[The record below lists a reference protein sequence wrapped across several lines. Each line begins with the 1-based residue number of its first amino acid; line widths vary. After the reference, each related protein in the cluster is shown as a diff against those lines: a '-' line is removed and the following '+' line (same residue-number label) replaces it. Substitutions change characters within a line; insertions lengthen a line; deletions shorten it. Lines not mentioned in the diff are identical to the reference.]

1 MKKRILSLL
10 LILVMT
16 LSLLP
21 TAVLADEAETDYGIT
36 IVSPDATTQIDV
48 TSKNYKDVMLD
59 GTVSYDPRTDVL
71 TLNDAS
77 LGYIRAYPN
86 RETLKLRLVGNN
98 TITTPQDIFSNALD
112 MNSLSIEGNGRLHV
126 KTQQYAANFYVG
138 ISYQQSGGEVTLEGF
153 GVLNGS
159 SGSVKLTGGKLTLL
173 GGMPQMNRLLD
184 APDGTKLALFDE
196 DGKDLGSWTL
206 PTDSTNWSGL
216 LSTAAKMTLTAPAAL
231 DEASLAELKEKET
244 YYFDLSGSEIRHF
257 TTRNKALPD
266 ETLHYVP
273 FTYTGKLNNVFHWKY
288 RDSYAR
294 TFGSWPLFIA
304 DYNISQVSWNDLNAK
319 DLIYNKPYESN
330 GVAYTLR
337 APSGNYDE
345 NIVKFS
351 IHVCER
357 GIMYD
362 ETRLKVDNSGYFWGQ
377 DYRAVNSRAVIL
389 DSANR
394 GLQATEPIGNST
406 IYYRPVLQ
414 PKDWNEKTLHV
425 VTLKVNGVE
434 YNVVAGDTV
443 SPASIDGL
451 LNDGDELKNGYYW
464 HDAENGKYYRS
475 DEQIPVTDDITL
487 EAVKGR
493 YGIKITDEKGV
504 EHLLR
509 QGTYILNLGD
519 CGDIYYAT
527 GSEFI
532 LTLEDAKLRSI
543 ECDMDL
549 TLRLLGSSSIAAKG
563 DEDAIR
569 AGSLCISTT
578 AAGDGRLSIS
588 AQDGQAYK
596 PLNGNCTYT
605 QKSDHV
611 TMPESALNRFE
622 RFSFSGG
629 TLTLLGADT
638 ETFVNIDRCLKAGK
652 IADGTELRLVNEDGV
667 TGFSKKTPLEDPE
680 DWDFLAMNA
689 VHAKKLHLIA
699 DGEELPP
706 EEDPKD
712 PDDEDPKEPSMEGV
726 VAGAMAL
733 LASGDDNP
741 FRDVRAID
749 WFYDDVMYAY
759 DRGLINGTAYDK
771 FSPKDSFTRGML
783 LTILARHDGVNT
795 RGTPWYQAGC
805 DWAARNG
812 ISDGKNPEEA
822 ISREEFALILHRYA
836 QYRGSSMLSGNDL
849 SSFTDASA
857 VSDAALP
864 AVQWA
869 VSEAI
874 LRGDNFY
881 LHPQSGATRAEAA
894 AMLHRF
900 FAR

>member
-1 MKKRILSLL
+1 MKKRFLCLL

-59 GTVSYDPRTDVL
+59 GTVSYDPETKVL
-71 TLNDAS
+71 TLNDAN
-77 LGYIRAYPN
+77 LGCIRASQIQKPL
-86 RETLKLRLVGNN
+86 TLRLVGDN
-98 TITTPQDIFSNALD
+98 TITTPQGIYSNALTMD
-112 MNSLSIEGNGRLHV
+112 SLSIEGNGRLHV
-126 KTQQYAANFYVG
+126 KAQLYAANFSVG
-138 ISYQQSGGEVTLEGF
+138 IFYQQSGGEVTLEGF

-184 APDGTKLALFDE
+184 ALDGTKLALFDE

-257 TTRNKALPD
+257 TTRNEALPD
-266 ETLHYVP
+266 ASLHYVP

-294 TFGSWPLFIA
+294 TFGSWPLFVA
-304 DYNISQVSWNDLNAK
+304 DYNISQVSWNDLHAEG
-319 DLIYNKPYESN
+319 LIYGKSYQSG
-330 GVAYTLR
+330 GVTYTMR
-337 APSGNYDE
+337 APSSHDPDYQYTTEWSCIKDYTKN
-345 NIVKFS
+345 
-351 IHVCER
+351 
-357 GIMYD
+357 
-362 ETRLKVDNSGYFWGQ
+362 LNSGYSWAQEFFGTGETAGWAALLS
-377 DYRAVNSRAVIL
+377 DPIR
-389 DSANR
+389 
-394 GLQATEPIGNST
+394 TELTDKSY

-414 PKDWNEKTLHV
+414 PTNLNGQTLHV
-425 VTLKVNGVE
+425 VTLVVGENR

-464 HDAENGKYYRS
+464 LNEADSKYYGSGSR
-475 DEQIPVTDDITL
+475 IPVTGSMTL
-487 EAVKGR
+487 TAVPRGYEIIVTDKG
-493 YGIKITDEKGV
+493 GK
-504 EHLLR
+504 EHLV
-509 QGTYILNLGD
+509 TKDNYTDVLGD
-519 CGDIYYAT
+519 GTVSYEAGLIGYDPV
-527 GSEFI
+527 
-532 LTLEDAKLRSI
+532 LKLNNAKLRSI
-543 ECDMDL
+543 EYDGNL
-549 TLRLLGSSSIAAKG
+549 TLQLEGRSSIAARDK
-563 DEDAIR
+563 ENAIYT
-569 AGSLCISTT
+569 GNLTIQ
-578 AAGDGRLSIS
+578 GNGILSIS
-588 AQDGQAYK
+588 AENGQAYK
-596 PLNGNCTYT
+596 PLNGFCTYT
-605 QKSDHV
+605 QNSGHV

-667 TGFSKKTPLEDPE
+667 RVFSKKTPLEDPE
-680 DWDFLAMNA
+680 DWDFLAINA

-706 EEDPKD
+706 EKEDS
-712 PDDEDPKEPSMEGV
+712 DDKDPKEPSMEGMIA
-726 VAGAMAL
+726 AGMAL

-759 DRGLINGTAYDK
+759 DRGLIRGTAYNK
-771 FSPKDSFTRGML
+771 FSPKDTFTRGML
-783 LTILARHDGVNT
+783 LTILARHDGVRT
-795 RGTPWYQAGC
+795 KGATWYASGC

-822 ISREEFALILHRYA
+822 VSREEFALTLYRYA

-849 SSFTDASA
+849 SSFTDANA
-857 VSDAALP
+857 VTDEALP

>member
-231 DEASLAELKEKET
+231 DEASLAKLKEKET

-294 TFGSWPLFIA
+294 TFGSWPLFVA
-304 DYNISQVSWNDLNAK
+304 DYNISQVLWNDLHAEG
-319 DLIYNKPYESN
+319 LIYGKSYQSG
-330 GVAYTLR
+330 GVTYTMR
-337 APSGNYDE
+337 APSSHDPDYQYTTEWSCIKDYTKN
-345 NIVKFS
+345 
-351 IHVCER
+351 
-357 GIMYD
+357 
-362 ETRLKVDNSGYFWGQ
+362 LNSGYSWAQEFFGTGET
-377 DYRAVNSRAVIL
+377 A
-389 DSANR
+389 
-394 GLQATEPIGNST
+394 GLAALLSDPIRTEFTDKSY

-414 PKDWNEKTLHV
+414 PTNLYGKALRV
-425 VTLKVNGVE
+425 VTLVVNGTS
-434 YNVVAGDTV
+434 YNVITAEDTIT
-443 SPASIDGL
+443 PPSIDGL

-464 HDAENGKYYRS
+464 LNEADSKYYGSGSR
-475 DEQIPVTDDITL
+475 IPVTGSMTL
-487 EAVKGR
+487 TAVPRG
-493 YGIKITDEKGV
+493 YEIIITDKGGK
-504 EHLLR
+504 EHLV
-509 QGTYILNLGD
+509 TKDNYTDVLGD
-519 CGDIYYAT
+519 GTVSYEAGLIGYDPV
-527 GSEFI
+527 
-532 LTLEDAKLRSI
+532 LKLNNAKLRSI
-543 ECDMDL
+543 EYDGNL
-549 TLRLLGSSSIAAKG
+549 TLQLEGRSSIAARDK
-563 DEDAIR
+563 ENAIY
-569 AGSLCISTT
+569 
-578 AAGDGRLSIS
+578 AGDLTIQGDGILSIS
-588 AQDGQAYK
+588 AENGQAYK
-596 PLNGNCTYT
+596 PLNGSCTYT
-605 QKSDHV
+605 QNSGHV

-667 TGFSKKTPLEDPE
+667 RVFSKKTPLEDPE
-680 DWDFLAMNA
+680 DWNFLAINA

-706 EEDPKD
+706 EKEDS
-712 PDDEDPKEPSMEGV
+712 DDKDPKEPSMEGV

-795 RGTPWYQAGC
+795 RGTPWYASGC

-822 ISREEFALILHRYA
+822 VSREEFALILYRYA
-836 QYRGSSMLSGNDL
+836 QYRGSNLLSGNSL

>member
-1 MKKRILSLL
+1 M
-10 LILVMT
+10 
-16 LSLLP
+16 
-21 TAVLADEAETDYGIT
+21 
-36 IVSPDATTQIDV
+36 
-48 TSKNYKDVMLD
+48 
-59 GTVSYDPRTDVL
+59 
-71 TLNDAS
+71 
-77 LGYIRAYPN
+77 
-86 RETLKLRLVGNN
+86 
-98 TITTPQDIFSNALD
+98 
-112 MNSLSIEGNGRLHV
+112 
-126 KTQQYAANFYVG
+126 
-138 ISYQQSGGEVTLEGF
+138 
-153 GVLNGS
+153 
-159 SGSVKLTGGKLTLL
+159 
-173 GGMPQMNRLLD
+173 
-184 APDGTKLALFDE
+184 
-196 DGKDLGSWTL
+196 
-206 PTDSTNWSGL
+206 
-216 LSTAAKMTLTAPAAL
+216 
-231 DEASLAELKEKET
+231 
-244 YYFDLSGSEIRHF
+244 
-257 TTRNKALPD
+257 
-266 ETLHYVP
+266 
-273 FTYTGKLNNVFHWKY
+273 
-288 RDSYAR
+288 
-294 TFGSWPLFIA
+294 
-304 DYNISQVSWNDLNAK
+304 
-319 DLIYNKPYESN
+319 
-330 GVAYTLR
+330 
-337 APSGNYDE
+337 
-345 NIVKFS
+345 
-351 IHVCER
+351 
-357 GIMYD
+357 
-362 ETRLKVDNSGYFWGQ
+362 
-377 DYRAVNSRAVIL
+377 
-389 DSANR
+389 
-394 GLQATEPIGNST
+394 
-406 IYYRPVLQ
+406 
-414 PKDWNEKTLHV
+414 

>member
-1 MKKRILSLL
+1 MKKRFLCLL

-59 GTVSYDPRTDVL
+59 GTVSYDPETKVL
-71 TLNDAS
+71 TLNDAN
-77 LGYIRAYPN
+77 LGCIRASQIQKPL
-86 RETLKLRLVGNN
+86 TLRLVGDN
-98 TITTPQDIFSNALD
+98 TITTPQGIYSNALTMD
-112 MNSLSIEGNGRLHV
+112 SLSIEGNGRLHV
-126 KTQQYAANFYVG
+126 KAQLYAANFSVG
-138 ISYQQSGGEVTLEGF
+138 IFYQQSGGEVTLEGF

-159 SGSVKLTGGKLTLL
+159 SGSVKLTGGKLTLI
-173 GGMPQMNRLLD
+173 GGMPQMDKLLD
-184 APDGTKLALFDE
+184 APDGTKLTLFYE
-196 DGKDLGSWTL
+196 DGRDAGSWTL

-244 YYFDLSGSEIRHF
+244 YYFDLSGSEIRNF
-257 TTRNKALPD
+257 TTRNEALPD
-266 ETLHYVP
+266 ASLHYVP
-273 FTYTGKLNNVFHWKY
+273 FTYAGTLNNVFHWKY

-294 TFGSWPLFIA
+294 AFGSWPLFVA
-304 DYNISQVSWNDLNAK
+304 DYNISQVSWNDLHAEG
-319 DLIYNKPYESN
+319 LIYGKSYQSG
-330 GVAYTLR
+330 GVTYTMR
-337 APSGNYDE
+337 APSSHDPDYQYTTEWSCIKDYTKN
-345 NIVKFS
+345 
-351 IHVCER
+351 
-357 GIMYD
+357 
-362 ETRLKVDNSGYFWGQ
+362 LNSGYSWAQEFFGTGETAGWAALLS
-377 DYRAVNSRAVIL
+377 DPIR
-389 DSANR
+389 
-394 GLQATEPIGNST
+394 TELTDKSY

-414 PKDWNEKTLHV
+414 PTNLNGQTLHV
-425 VTLKVNGVE
+425 VTLVVGENR

-464 HDAENGKYYRS
+464 LNEADSKYYGSGSR
-475 DEQIPVTDDITL
+475 IPVTGSMTL
-487 EAVKGR
+487 TAVPRG
-493 YGIKITDEKGV
+493 YEIIITDKGGK
-504 EHLLR
+504 EHLV
-509 QGTYILNLGD
+509 TKDNYTDVLGD
-519 CGDIYYAT
+519 GTVSYEAGLIGYDPV
-527 GSEFI
+527 
-532 LTLEDAKLRSI
+532 LKLNNAKLRSI
-543 ECDMDL
+543 EYDGNL
-549 TLRLLGSSSIAAKG
+549 TLQLEGRSSIAARDK
-563 DEDAIR
+563 ENAIYT
-569 AGSLCISTT
+569 GNLTIQ
-578 AAGDGRLSIS
+578 GNGILSIS
-588 AQDGQAYK
+588 AENGQAYK
-596 PLNGNCTYT
+596 PLNGICTYT
-605 QKSDHV
+605 QNSGHV

-667 TGFSKKTPLEDPE
+667 RVFSKKTPLEDPE
-680 DWDFLAMNA
+680 DWDFLAINA

-706 EEDPKD
+706 EKEDS
-712 PDDEDPKEPSMEGV
+712 DDKDPKEPSMEGMIA
-726 VAGAMAL
+726 AGMAL

-749 WFYDDVMYAY
+749 WYYDDVMYAY
-759 DRGLINGTAYDK
+759 DRGLIRGTAYNK
-771 FSPKDSFTRGML
+771 FSPKEAFTRGML
-783 LTILARHDGVNT
+783 LTILARHDGVRT
-795 RGTPWYQAGC
+795 KDSTPWYASGC

-822 ISREEFALILHRYA
+822 VSREEFALTLYRYA
-836 QYRGSSMLSGNDL
+836 QYRGSNLLSGNSL
-849 SSFTDASA
+849 SSFTDANA
-857 VSDAALP
+857 VTDEALP

-881 LHPQSGATRAEAA
+881 LHPQSGTTRAEAA

>member
-1 MKKRILSLL
+1 MKLKLKDPWSAITHGVAGLLAIAGAAPLL
-10 LILVMT
+10 LKAASGEEAKADGDKGETESSGEPVTIRLVHYMGEQAKRDA
-16 LSLLP
+16 LD
-21 TAVLADEAETDYGIT
+21 AMLAAFNEAHPEIHVDVEVVASSSYIATYKNYIAAGEAPDIMFGKPQTMQEFVDGGYFMDLKDEACMTN
-36 IVSPDATTQIDV
+36 VLP
-48 TSKNYKDVMLD
+48 ML
-59 GTVSYDPRTDVL
+59 VL
-71 TLNDAS
+71 V
-77 LGYIRAYPN
+77 
-86 RETLKLRLVGNN
+86 VGCV
-98 TITTPQDIFSNALD
+98 A
-112 MNSLSIEGNGRLHV
+112 M
-126 KTQQYAANFYVG
+126 
-138 ISYQQSGGEVTLEGF
+138 
-153 GVLNGS
+153 
-159 SGSVKLTGGKLTLL
+159 
-173 GGMPQMNRLLD
+173 
-184 APDGTKLALFDE
+184 
-196 DGKDLGSWTL
+196 
-206 PTDSTNWSGL
+206 SGL
-216 LSTAAKMTLTAPAAL
+216 LVVGLAL
-231 DEASLAELKEKET
+231 MS
-244 YYFDLSGSEIRHF
+244 
-257 TTRNKALPD
+257 
-266 ETLHYVP
+266 
-273 FTYTGKLNNVFHWKY
+273 
-288 RDSYAR
+288 
-294 TFGSWPLFIA
+294 
-304 DYNISQVSWNDLNAK
+304 
-319 DLIYNKPYESN
+319 
-330 GVAYTLR
+330 
-337 APSGNYDE
+337 
-345 NIVKFS
+345 
-351 IHVCER
+351 
-357 GIMYD
+357 
-362 ETRLKVDNSGYFWGQ
+362 
-377 DYRAVNSRAVIL
+377 
-389 DSANR
+389 
-394 GLQATEPIGNST
+394 
-406 IYYRPVLQ
+406 
-414 PKDWNEKTLHV
+414 
-425 VTLKVNGVE
+425 
-434 YNVVAGDTV
+434 
-443 SPASIDGL
+443 DGL
-451 LNDGDELKNGYYW
+451 LKDGDELKDGYYW

-532 LTLEDAKLRSI
+532 LTLTDAKLRSI

-563 DEDAIR
+563 DEDAIH

-578 AAGDGRLSIS
+578 ATGDGRLSIS
-588 AQDGQAYK
+588 AKDGQAYK
-596 PLNGNCTYT
+596 PLDTSRTYK
-605 QKSDHV
+605 QESDHV
-611 TMPESALNRFE
+611 TMPESALNQFE

-667 TGFSKKTPLEDPE
+667 TVFSKKTPLEDPE
-680 DWDFLAMNA
+680 DWDFLAINA

-706 EEDPKD
+706 EIV
-712 PDDEDPKEPSMEGV
+712 EPEEPEEPEKPSIEPVLIG
-726 VAGAMAL
+726 GSIL
-733 LASGDDNP
+733 ISGGDRNP
-741 FRDVRAID
+741 FSDVRAID
-749 WFYDDVMYAY
+749 WYYDDVMYAY
-759 DRGLINGTAYDK
+759 DRGLIRGTAYNK

-783 LTILARHDGVNT
+783 LTILARHDGVRT
-795 RGTPWYQAGC
+795 KDSTPWYASGC

-822 ISREEFALILHRYA
+822 VSREEFALTLYRYA

>member
-1 MKKRILSLL
+1 M
-10 LILVMT
+10 
-16 LSLLP
+16 
-21 TAVLADEAETDYGIT
+21 
-36 IVSPDATTQIDV
+36 
-48 TSKNYKDVMLD
+48 
-59 GTVSYDPRTDVL
+59 
-71 TLNDAS
+71 
-77 LGYIRAYPN
+77 
-86 RETLKLRLVGNN
+86 
-98 TITTPQDIFSNALD
+98 
-112 MNSLSIEGNGRLHV
+112 
-126 KTQQYAANFYVG
+126 
-138 ISYQQSGGEVTLEGF
+138 
-153 GVLNGS
+153 
-159 SGSVKLTGGKLTLL
+159 
-173 GGMPQMNRLLD
+173 
-184 APDGTKLALFDE
+184 
-196 DGKDLGSWTL
+196 
-206 PTDSTNWSGL
+206 
-216 LSTAAKMTLTAPAAL
+216 
-231 DEASLAELKEKET
+231 
-244 YYFDLSGSEIRHF
+244 
-257 TTRNKALPD
+257 
-266 ETLHYVP
+266 
-273 FTYTGKLNNVFHWKY
+273 
-288 RDSYAR
+288 
-294 TFGSWPLFIA
+294 
-304 DYNISQVSWNDLNAK
+304 
-319 DLIYNKPYESN
+319 
-330 GVAYTLR
+330 R
-337 APSGNYDE
+337 APSSHDPDYQYTTEWSCIKDYRKN
-345 NIVKFS
+345 
-351 IHVCER
+351 
-357 GIMYD
+357 
-362 ETRLKVDNSGYFWGQ
+362 LNSGYSWAQEFFGTGET
-377 DYRAVNSRAVIL
+377 A
-389 DSANR
+389 
-394 GLQATEPIGNST
+394 GLAALLSDPIRTEFTDKSY

-414 PKDWNEKTLHV
+414 PTNLNGQTLHV
-425 VTLKVNGVE
+425 VTLVVGENR

-451 LNDGDELKNGYYW
+451 LKDGDELKDGYYW

-532 LTLEDAKLRSI
+532 LTLTDAKLRSI

-549 TLRLLGSSSIAAKG
+549 TLRLFGSSSIAAKG
-563 DEDAIR
+563 DEDAIH

-578 AAGDGRLSIS
+578 ATGDGRLSIS
-588 AQDGQAYK
+588 AKDGQAYK
-596 PLNGNCTYT
+596 PLDTSRTYK
-605 QKSDHV
+605 QESDHV

-667 TGFSKKTPLEDPE
+667 TVFSKKTPLEDPE
-680 DWDFLAMNA
+680 DWDFLAINA

-706 EEDPKD
+706 EIVEPEEPDEPK
-712 PDDEDPKEPSMEGV
+712 DPKEPEKPSIEPILIGGSV
-726 VAGAMAL
+726 L
-733 LASGDDNP
+733 LAGGDRNP
-741 FRDVRAID
+741 FSDVRAID
-749 WFYDDVMYAY
+749 WYYDDVMYAY
-759 DRGLINGTAYDK
+759 DRGLIRGTAYNK

-783 LTILARHDGVNT
+783 LTILARHDGVST
-795 RGTPWYQAGC
+795 KGTPWYQAGC

-822 ISREEFALILHRYA
+822 VSREEFALTLYRYA
-836 QYRGSSMLSGNDL
+836 QYRGSNLLSGNSL

>member
-1 MKKRILSLL
+1 MKKRFLCLL

-21 TAVLADEAETDYGIT
+21 TAVLAE
-36 IVSPDATTQIDV
+36 
-48 TSKNYKDVMLD
+48 D
-59 GTVSYDPRTDVL
+59 GSSE
-71 TLNDAS
+71 N
-77 LGYIRAYPN
+77 
-86 RETLKLRLVGNN
+86 
-98 TITTPQDIFSNALD
+98 
-112 MNSLSIEGNGRLHV
+112 
-126 KTQQYAANFYVG
+126 KTFA
-138 ISYQQSGGEVTLEGF
+138 TLE
-153 GVLNGS
+153 
-159 SGSVKLTGGKLTLL
+159 KGK
-173 GGMPQMNRLLD
+173 
-184 APDGTKLALFDE
+184 
-196 DGKDLGSWTL
+196 
-206 PTDSTNWSGL
+206 
-216 LSTAAKMTLTAPAAL
+216 
-231 DEASLAELKEKET
+231 T
-244 YYFDLSGSEIRHF
+244 YYFDLSGVGIPGDVDER
-257 TTRNKALPD
+257 LPD
-266 ETLHYVP
+266 KSLCYVP
-273 FTYTGKLNNVFHWKY
+273 FTYAGKLEDVY
-288 RDSYAR
+288 RVKR
-294 TFGSWPLFIA
+294 TEEGLVDESGSWPLFIA
-304 DYNISQVSWNDLNAK
+304 GFDVSKVSWDDLNK
-319 DLIYNKPYESN
+319 KGLIYGESYTSN
-330 GVAYTLR
+330 GVSYALR
-337 APSGNYDE
+337 APSGNNTKNEWDAMCSR
-345 NIVKFS
+345 NIINRSPSSAWVQ
-351 IHVCER
+351 
-357 GIMYD
+357 
-362 ETRLKVDNSGYFWGQ
+362 ETPADAMAYYRDSSLSSGLPMHR
-377 DYRAVNSRAVIL
+377 D
-389 DSANR
+389 D
-394 GLQATEPIGNST
+394 ST
-406 IYYRPVLQ
+406 IHYRPVLQ
-414 PKDWNEKTLHV
+414 PTNLNGQTLHV
-425 VTLKVNGVE
+425 VTLVVGENR

-443 SPASIDGL
+443 APASIDGL

-532 LTLEDAKLRSI
+532 LTLTDAKLRSI

-578 AAGDGRLSIS
+578 ATGDGRLSIS
-588 AQDGQAYK
+588 AEDGQAYK
-596 PLNGNCTYT
+596 PLDTSRTYK
-605 QKSDHV
+605 QESDHV

-667 TGFSKKTPLEDPE
+667 TVFSKKTPLEDPE
-680 DWDFLAMNA
+680 DWDFLAINA

-706 EEDPKD
+706 EKEDS
-712 PDDEDPKEPSMEGV
+712 DDKDPKEPSMEGMIA
-726 VAGAMAL
+726 AGMAL

-749 WFYDDVMYAY
+749 WYYDDVMYAY
-759 DRGLINGTAYDK
+759 DRGLIRGTAYNK

-783 LTILARHDGVNT
+783 LTILARHDGVRT
-795 RGTPWYQAGC
+795 KDSTPWYASGC

-822 ISREEFALILHRYA
+822 VSREEFALILYRYA
-836 QYRGSSMLSGNDL
+836 QYRGSNLLSGNSL
-849 SSFTDASA
+849 SSFTDANA
-857 VSDAALP
+857 VTDEALP

-900 FAR
+900 FTR

>member
-10 LILVMT
+10 LILAMA

-59 GTVSYDPRTDVL
+59 GTVSYDPETKVL
-71 TLNDAS
+71 TLNDAN
-77 LGYIRAYPN
+77 LGCIRASQIQKPL
-86 RETLKLRLVGNN
+86 TLRLVGDN
-98 TITTPQDIFSNALD
+98 TITTPQGIYSNALTMD
-112 MNSLSIEGNGRLHV
+112 SLSIEGNGRLHV
-126 KTQQYAANFYVG
+126 KAQLYAANFYVG

-159 SGSVKLTGGKLTLL
+159 SGSVKLTGGKLTLI
-173 GGMPQMNRLLD
+173 GGMPQMDKLLD
-184 APDGTKLALFDE
+184 AADGTKLALFYE
-196 DGKDLGSWTL
+196 DGRDAGSWTL

-216 LSTAAKMTLTAPAAL
+216 LSTAAKMALTAPAAL
-231 DEASLAELKEKET
+231 DEASLAALKEGQT
-244 YYFDLSGSEIRHF
+244 YYFDLSGVGIPGDVDER
-257 TTRNKALPD
+257 LPD
-266 ETLHYVP
+266 KSLCYVP
-273 FTYTGKLNNVFHWKY
+273 FTYAGKLEDVY
-288 RDSYAR
+288 RVKR
-294 TFGSWPLFIA
+294 TEEGLVDESGSWPLFIA
-304 DYNISQVSWNDLNAK
+304 GFDVSKVSWDDLNK
-319 DLIYNKPYESN
+319 KGLIYGESYTSN
-330 GVAYTLR
+330 GVSYTLR
-337 APSGNYDE
+337 APSGNNTKNEWDAMCSR
-345 NIVKFS
+345 NIINRSPSSAWVQ
-351 IHVCER
+351 
-357 GIMYD
+357 
-362 ETRLKVDNSGYFWGQ
+362 ETPADAMAYYRDSSLSSGLPMHR
-377 DYRAVNSRAVIL
+377 D
-389 DSANR
+389 D
-394 GLQATEPIGNST
+394 ST
-406 IYYRPVLQ
+406 IHYRPVLQ
-414 PKDWNEKTLHV
+414 PTNLNGQTLHV
-425 VTLKVNGVE
+425 VTLVVGENR

-578 AAGDGRLSIS
+578 ATGDGRLSIS
-588 AQDGQAYK
+588 AEDGQAYK
-596 PLNGNCTYT
+596 PLDTSRTYK
-605 QKSDHV
+605 QESDHV

-667 TGFSKKTPLEDPE
+667 RVFSKKTPLEDPE
-680 DWDFLAMNA
+680 DWDFLAINA

-706 EEDPKD
+706 EKEDS
-712 PDDEDPKEPSMEGV
+712 DDKDPKEPSMEGMIA
-726 VAGAMAL
+726 AGMAL

-759 DRGLINGTAYDK
+759 DRGLIRGTAYNK
-771 FSPKDSFTRGML
+771 FSPKEAFTRGML
-783 LTILARHDGVNT
+783 LTILARHDGVRT
-795 RGTPWYQAGC
+795 KDSTPWYASGC

-822 ISREEFALILHRYA
+822 VSREEFALILYRYA
-836 QYRGSSMLSGNDL
+836 QYRGSNLLSGNSL
-849 SSFTDASA
+849 SSFTDANA
-857 VSDAALP
+857 VTDEALP

-900 FAR
+900 FTR

>member
-216 LSTAAKMTLTAPAAL
+216 LSTAAKMTLTAPATI
-231 DEASLAELKEKET
+231 DEASLAALKEGGT

-257 TTRNKALPD
+257 TTRNEALPD
-266 ETLHYVP
+266 ASLHYVP
-273 FTYTGKLNNVFHWKY
+273 FTYAGTLNNVFHWKY

-294 TFGSWPLFIA
+294 AFGSWPLFVA
-304 DYNISQVSWNDLNAK
+304 DYNISQVSWNDLHAEG
-319 DLIYNKPYESN
+319 LIYGKSYQSG
-330 GVAYTLR
+330 GVTYTMR
-337 APSGNYDE
+337 APSSHDPDYQYTTEWSCIKDYTKN
-345 NIVKFS
+345 
-351 IHVCER
+351 
-357 GIMYD
+357 
-362 ETRLKVDNSGYFWGQ
+362 LNSGYSWAQEFFGTGET
-377 DYRAVNSRAVIL
+377 A
-389 DSANR
+389 
-394 GLQATEPIGNST
+394 GLAALLSDPIRTEFTDKSY

-414 PKDWNEKTLHV
+414 PTNLNGQTLHV
-425 VTLKVNGVE
+425 VTLVVGENR
-434 YNVVAGDTV
+434 YNVIAGNTV

-451 LNDGDELKNGYYW
+451 LKDGDELKNGYYW
-464 HDAENGKYYRS
+464 HDAENGRYYRS

-532 LTLEDAKLRSI
+532 LTLTDAKLRSI

-578 AAGDGRLSIS
+578 ATGDGRLSIS
-588 AQDGQAYK
+588 AQDGQAYR
-596 PLNGNCTYT
+596 PSDTSRTYK
-605 QKSDHV
+605 QESDHV

-638 ETFVNIDRCLKAGK
+638 DTFVNIDRCLKAGK

-667 TGFSKKTPLEDPE
+667 TVFSKKTPLEDPE
-680 DWDFLAMNA
+680 DWEFLAINA

-706 EEDPKD
+706 EE
-712 PDDEDPKEPSMEGV
+712 EDTENPKEPEAPSMEGMIA
-726 VAGAMAL
+726 AGMAL
-733 LASGDDNP
+733 LASGNDNP

-759 DRGLINGTAYDK
+759 DRGLINGTAYNK
-771 FSPKDSFTRGML
+771 FSPKDTFTRGML

-836 QYRGSSMLSGNDL
+836 QYLGKQALDRADL
-849 SSFTDASA
+849 SRYTDASA
-857 VSDAALP
+857 VSETALP
-864 AVQWA
+864 AVQWTVA
-869 VSEAI
+869 EAI
-874 LRGDNFY
+874 LRGDNFQ
-881 LHPQSGATRAEAA
+881 LHPQDGTTRAEAA

-900 FAR
+900 FTR

>member
-1 MKKRILSLL
+1 MKKRFLCLL

-59 GTVSYDPRTDVL
+59 GTVSYDPETKVL
-71 TLNDAS
+71 TLNDAN
-77 LGYIRAYPN
+77 LGCIRASQIQKPL
-86 RETLKLRLVGNN
+86 TLRLVGDN
-98 TITTPQDIFSNALD
+98 TITTPQGIYSNALTMD
-112 MNSLSIEGNGRLHV
+112 SLSIEGNGRLHV
-126 KTQQYAANFYVG
+126 KAQLYAANFYVG

-153 GVLNGS
+153 GVLNGG

-216 LSTAAKMTLTAPAAL
+216 LSTAAKMTLTAPAAI
-231 DEASLAELKEKET
+231 DEASLAALIPGDT
-244 YYFDLSGSEIRHF
+244 YYFDLSQAGIPG
-257 TTRNKALPD
+257 TVNGNLPD
-266 ETLHYVP
+266 KSLHYVP
-273 FTYTGKLNNVFHWKY
+273 FTYAGKLEDVY
-288 RDSYAR
+288 CIER
-294 TFGSWPLFIA
+294 TEDGLVGKTGNWPLFIA
-304 DYNISQVSWNDLNAK
+304 GFDVSNVSWDDLNEN
-319 DLIYNKPYESN
+319 DLIYGKSYQSG
-330 GVAYTLR
+330 GVTYTMR
-337 APSGNYDE
+337 APSGNDANNE
-345 NIVKFS
+345 WNAMLGHNRINNIHSSSWVQETYGKTLAW
-351 IHVCER
+351 CR
-357 GIMYD
+357 GS
-362 ETRLKVDNSGYFWGQ
+362 NP
-377 DYRAVNSRAVIL
+377 SRGVSWPRN
-389 DSANR
+389 DS
-394 GLQATEPIGNST
+394 S

-414 PKDWNEKTLHV
+414 PTNLYGKALRV
-425 VTLKVNGVE
+425 VTLVVNGTS
-434 YNVVAGDTV
+434 YNVITTEDTV

-464 HDAENGKYYRS
+464 LNEADSKYYGSGSR
-475 DEQIPVTDDITL
+475 IPVTGSMTL
-487 EAVKGR
+487 TAVPRG
-493 YGIKITDEKGV
+493 YEIIVTDKDGK
-504 EHLLR
+504 EHLV
-509 QGTYILNLGD
+509 TKDNYTDVLGD
-519 CGDIYYAT
+519 GTVSYEAGLIGYDPV
-527 GSEFI
+527 
-532 LTLEDAKLRSI
+532 LKLNNAKLRSI
-543 ECDMDL
+543 EYDGNL
-549 TLRLLGSSSIAAKG
+549 TLQLEGRSSIAARDK
-563 DEDAIR
+563 ENAIY
-569 AGSLCISTT
+569 
-578 AAGDGRLSIS
+578 AGDLTIQGDGILSIS
-588 AQDGQAYK
+588 AENGQAYK
-596 PLNGNCTYT
+596 PLNGSCTYT
-605 QKSDHV
+605 QNSGHV
-611 TMPESALNRFE
+611 TMPERALNRFE

-629 TLTLLGADT
+629 TLTLLGAET

-652 IADGTELRLVNEDGV
+652 IAEGTELRLVNEDGMTV
-667 TGFSKKTPLEDPE
+667 FSKKTPLEDPE
-680 DWDFLAMNA
+680 DWNFLALNA

-706 EEDPKD
+706 EEEDSDDKD

-759 DRGLINGTAYDK
+759 DRGLIRGTAYNK
-771 FSPKDSFTRGML
+771 FSPKEAFTRGML
-783 LTILARHDGVNT
+783 LTILARHDGVST
-795 RGTPWYQAGC
+795 KDSAPWYASGC

-822 ISREEFALILHRYA
+822 VSREEFALTLYRYA

-849 SSFTDASA
+849 SSFTDANA
-857 VSDAALP
+857 VTDEALP

-881 LHPQSGATRAEAA
+881 LYPQGGATRAEAA
-894 AMLHRF
+894 AMLQRF

>member
-1 MKKRILSLL
+1 MKKRFLCLL

-59 GTVSYDPRTDVL
+59 GTVSYDPETKVL
-71 TLNDAS
+71 TLNDAN
-77 LGYIRAYPN
+77 LGCIRASQIQKPL
-86 RETLKLRLVGNN
+86 TLRLVGDN
-98 TITTPQDIFSNALD
+98 TITTPQGIYSNALTMD
-112 MNSLSIEGNGRLHV
+112 SLSIEGNGRLHV
-126 KTQQYAANFYVG
+126 KAQLYAANFYVG

-159 SGSVKLTGGKLTLL
+159 SGSVKLTGGKLTLI
-173 GGMPQMNRLLD
+173 GGMPQMDKLLD
-184 APDGTKLALFDE
+184 AADGTKLALFYE
-196 DGKDLGSWTL
+196 DGRDAGSWTL

-257 TTRNKALPD
+257 TTRNEALPD
-266 ETLHYVP
+266 ASLHYVP

-294 TFGSWPLFIA
+294 AFGSWPLFVA
-304 DYNISQVSWNDLNAK
+304 DYNISQVSWNDLHAEG
-319 DLIYNKPYESN
+319 LIYGKSYQSG
-330 GVAYTLR
+330 GVTYTMR
-337 APSGNYDE
+337 APSSHDPDYQYTTEWSCIKDYTKN
-345 NIVKFS
+345 
-351 IHVCER
+351 
-357 GIMYD
+357 
-362 ETRLKVDNSGYFWGQ
+362 LNSGYSWAQEFFGTGETAGWAALLS
-377 DYRAVNSRAVIL
+377 DPIR
-389 DSANR
+389 
-394 GLQATEPIGNST
+394 TELTDKSY

-414 PKDWNEKTLHV
+414 PTNLNGQTLHV
-425 VTLKVNGVE
+425 VTLVVGENR

-451 LNDGDELKNGYYW
+451 LNDGDELKDGHYW
-464 HDAENGKYYRS
+464 LNEADSKYYGSGSR
-475 DEQIPVTDDITL
+475 IPVTGSMTL
-487 EAVKGR
+487 TAVPRG
-493 YGIKITDEKGV
+493 YEIIITDKGGK
-504 EHLLR
+504 EHLV
-509 QGTYILNLGD
+509 TKDNYTDVLGD
-519 CGDIYYAT
+519 GTVSYEAGLIGYDPV
-527 GSEFI
+527 
-532 LTLEDAKLRSI
+532 LKLNNAKLRSI
-543 ECDMDL
+543 EYDGNL
-549 TLRLLGSSSIAAKG
+549 TLQLEGRSSIAARDK
-563 DEDAIR
+563 ENAIYT
-569 AGSLCISTT
+569 GNLTIQ
-578 AAGDGRLSIS
+578 GNGILSIS
-588 AQDGQAYK
+588 AENGQAYK
-596 PLNGNCTYT
+596 PLNGICTYT
-605 QKSDHV
+605 QNSGHV

-667 TGFSKKTPLEDPE
+667 RVFSKKTPLEDPE
-680 DWDFLAMNA
+680 DWDFLAINA

-706 EEDPKD
+706 EKEDS
-712 PDDEDPKEPSMEGV
+712 DDKDPKEPSMEGMIA
-726 VAGAMAL
+726 AGMAL

-749 WFYDDVMYAY
+749 WYYDDVMYAY
-759 DRGLINGTAYDK
+759 DRGLIRGTAYNK
-771 FSPKDSFTRGML
+771 FSPKEAFTRGML
-783 LTILARHDGVNT
+783 LTILARHDGVRT
-795 RGTPWYQAGC
+795 RDSTPWYASGC

-822 ISREEFALILHRYA
+822 VSREEFALTLYRYA

-849 SSFTDASA
+849 SSFTDANA
-857 VSDAALP
+857 VTDEALP

>member
-1 MKKRILSLL
+1 MKKRLLSLL

-21 TAVLADEAETDYGIT
+21 TAVLADE
-36 IVSPDATTQIDV
+36 SV
-48 TSKNYKDVMLD
+48 TSYNIWLYSSDGSIKEEITPSNYENLME
-59 GTVSYDPRTDVL
+59 GTVSYDLESQVL
-71 TLNDAS
+71 TLKNAH
-77 LGYIRAYPN
+77 LGFIQANGYDL
-86 RETLKLRLVGNN
+86 TLNLVGNN
-98 TITTPQDIFSNALD
+98 TIIPSSENARAI
-112 MNSLSIEGNGRLHV
+112 MAEGLSIQGEGSLDIATEISPIYLFNSRLP
-126 KTQQYAANFYVG
+126 YR
-138 ISYQQSGGEVTLEGF
+138 QSGGNVTLKSNSNTIWQD
-153 GVLNGS
+153 V
-159 SGSVKLTGGKLTLL
+159 SGIELTGGTLTL
-173 GGMPQMNRLLD
+173 GGAGLQGLPAKLD
-184 APDGTKLALFDE
+184 APDGTTLEMFGDDE
-196 DGKDLGSWTL
+196 KELGAWTL
-206 PTDSTNWSGL
+206 PVNSSSWLDK
-216 LSTAAKMTLTAPAAL
+216 LSDAKKMVLTAPAAI
-231 DEASLAELKEKET
+231 DEASLAALTPGDT
-244 YYFDLSGSEIRHF
+244 YYFDLSQAGIPG
-257 TTRNKALPD
+257 TVNGNLPD
-266 ETLHYVP
+266 KSLHYVP
-273 FTYTGKLNNVFHWKY
+273 FTYAGKLEDVY
-288 RDSYAR
+288 CIER
-294 TFGSWPLFIA
+294 TEDGLVGKTGNWPLFIA
-304 DYNISQVSWNDLNAK
+304 GFDVSNVSWDDLNEN
-319 DLIYNKPYESN
+319 DLIYGKSYQSG
-330 GVAYTLR
+330 GVTYTMR
-337 APSGNYDE
+337 APSGNDANNE
-345 NIVKFS
+345 WNAMLGHNRINNIHSSSWVQETYGKTLAWG
-351 IHVCER
+351 R
-357 GIMYD
+357 GS
-362 ETRLKVDNSGYFWGQ
+362 NP
-377 DYRAVNSRAVIL
+377 SRGVSWPRN
-389 DSANR
+389 DS
-394 GLQATEPIGNST
+394 S

-414 PKDWNEKTLHV
+414 PTNLNGQTLHV
-425 VTLKVNGVE
+425 VTLVVGENR

-464 HDAENGKYYRS
+464 LNEADSKYYGSGSR
-475 DEQIPVTDDITL
+475 IPVTGSMTL
-487 EAVKGR
+487 TAVPRGYEIIVTDKG
-493 YGIKITDEKGV
+493 GK
-504 EHLLR
+504 EHLV
-509 QGTYILNLGD
+509 TKDNYTDVLGD
-519 CGDIYYAT
+519 GTVSYEAGLIGYDPV
-527 GSEFI
+527 
-532 LTLEDAKLRSI
+532 LKLNNAKLRSI
-543 ECDMDL
+543 EYDGNL
-549 TLRLLGSSSIAAKG
+549 TLQLEGRSSIAARDK
-563 DEDAIR
+563 ENAIY
-569 AGSLCISTT
+569 AGNLTIQ
-578 AAGDGRLSIS
+578 GDGILSIS
-588 AQDGQAYK
+588 AENGQAYK
-596 PLNGNCTYT
+596 PLNGSCTYM
-605 QKSDHV
+605 QNSGHV

-667 TGFSKKTPLEDPE
+667 RVFSKKTPLEDPE
-680 DWDFLAMNA
+680 DWDFLAINA

-783 LTILARHDGVNT
+783 LTILARHDGVRT
-795 RGTPWYQAGC
+795 KDSTPWYASGC

-822 ISREEFALILHRYA
+822 VSREEFALILYRYA
-836 QYRGSSMLSGNDL
+836 QYRGSNLLSGNSL

>member
-1 MKKRILSLL
+1 MKKRFLCLL

-59 GTVSYDPRTDVL
+59 GTVSYDPETKVL
-71 TLNDAS
+71 TLNDAN
-77 LGYIRAYPN
+77 LGCIRASQIQKPL
-86 RETLKLRLVGNN
+86 TLRLVGDN
-98 TITTPQDIFSNALD
+98 TITTPQGIYSNALTMD
-112 MNSLSIEGNGRLHV
+112 SLSIEGNGRLHV
-126 KTQQYAANFYVG
+126 KAQLYAANFYVG

-159 SGSVKLTGGKLTLL
+159 SGSVKLTGGKLTLI
-173 GGMPQMNRLLD
+173 GGMPQMDKLLD
-184 APDGTKLALFDE
+184 AADGTKLALFYE
-196 DGKDLGSWTL
+196 DGRDAGSWTL

-216 LSTAAKMTLTAPAAL
+216 LSTAAKMALTAPAAL

-266 ETLHYVP
+266 ASLHYVP
-273 FTYTGKLNNVFHWKY
+273 FTYAGTLNNVFHWKY

-294 TFGSWPLFIA
+294 AFGSWPLFVA
-304 DYNISQVSWNDLNAK
+304 DYNISQVSWNDLHAEG
-319 DLIYNKPYESN
+319 LIYGKSYQSG
-330 GVAYTLR
+330 GVTYTMR
-337 APSGNYDE
+337 APSSHDPDYQYTTEWSCIKDYTKN
-345 NIVKFS
+345 
-351 IHVCER
+351 
-357 GIMYD
+357 
-362 ETRLKVDNSGYFWGQ
+362 LNSGYSWAQEFFGTGETAGWAALLS
-377 DYRAVNSRAVIL
+377 DPIR
-389 DSANR
+389 
-394 GLQATEPIGNST
+394 TELTDKSY

-414 PKDWNEKTLHV
+414 PTNLNGQTLHV
-425 VTLKVNGVE
+425 VTLVVGENR

-451 LNDGDELKNGYYW
+451 LNDGDELKDGHYW
-464 HDAENGKYYRS
+464 LNEADSKYYGSGSR
-475 DEQIPVTDDITL
+475 IPVTGSMTL
-487 EAVKGR
+487 TAVPRGYEIIVTDKG
-493 YGIKITDEKGV
+493 GK
-504 EHLLR
+504 EHLV
-509 QGTYILNLGD
+509 TKDNYTDVLGD
-519 CGDIYYAT
+519 GTVSYEAGLIGYDPV
-527 GSEFI
+527 
-532 LTLEDAKLRSI
+532 LKLNNAKLRSI
-543 ECDMDL
+543 EYEGNL
-549 TLRLLGSSSIAAKG
+549 TLQLEGRSSIAARDK
-563 DEDAIR
+563 ENAIY
-569 AGSLCISTT
+569 AGNLTIQ
-578 AAGDGRLSIS
+578 GDGILSIS
-588 AQDGQAYK
+588 AENGQAYK
-596 PLNGNCTYT
+596 PLNGICTYT
-605 QKSDHV
+605 QNSGHV
-611 TMPESALNRFE
+611 TMPESALNQFE

-667 TGFSKKTPLEDPE
+667 RVFSKKTPLEDPE
-680 DWDFLAMNA
+680 DWDFLAINA

-706 EEDPKD
+706 EKEDS
-712 PDDEDPKEPSMEGV
+712 DDKDPKEPSMEGMIA
-726 VAGAMAL
+726 AGMAL

-749 WFYDDVMYAY
+749 WYYDDVMYAY
-759 DRGLINGTAYDK
+759 DRGLIRGTAYNK
-771 FSPKDSFTRGML
+771 FSPKEAFTRGML
-783 LTILARHDGVNT
+783 LTILARHDGVRT
-795 RGTPWYQAGC
+795 KDSTPWYASGC

-822 ISREEFALILHRYA
+822 VSREEFALTLYRYA

-849 SSFTDASA
+849 SSFTDANA
-857 VSDAALP
+857 VTDEALP

-881 LHPQSGATRAEAA
+881 LYPQGGATRAEAA

>member
-1 MKKRILSLL
+1 MKKRLLSLL

-21 TAVLADEAETDYGIT
+21 TAVLADE
-36 IVSPDATTQIDV
+36 SV
-48 TSKNYKDVMLD
+48 TSYNIWLYSSDGSIKEEITPSNYENLME
-59 GTVSYDPRTDVL
+59 GTVSYDSESQVL
-71 TLNDAS
+71 TLKNAH
-77 LGYIRAYPN
+77 LGFIQANGYDL
-86 RETLKLRLVGNN
+86 TLNLVGNN
-98 TITTPQDIFSNALD
+98 TIIPSSENARAI
-112 MNSLSIEGNGRLHV
+112 MAEGLSIQGEGSLDIATEISPIYLFNSRLP
-126 KTQQYAANFYVG
+126 YR
-138 ISYQQSGGEVTLEGF
+138 QSGGNVTLKSNSNTIWQD
-153 GVLNGS
+153 V
-159 SGSVKLTGGKLTLL
+159 SGIELTGGTLTL
-173 GGMPQMNRLLD
+173 GGAGLQGLPAKLD
-184 APDGTKLALFDE
+184 APDGTTLEMFGDDE
-196 DGKDLGSWTL
+196 KELGAWTL
-206 PTDSTNWSGL
+206 PVNSSSWLDK
-216 LSTAAKMTLTAPAAL
+216 LSDAKKMVLTAPAAI
-231 DEASLAELKEKET
+231 DEASLAALTPGDT
-244 YYFDLSGSEIRHF
+244 YYFDLSQAGIPG
-257 TTRNKALPD
+257 TVNGNLPD
-266 ETLHYVP
+266 KSLHYVP
-273 FTYTGKLNNVFHWKY
+273 FTYAGKLEDVY
-288 RDSYAR
+288 CIER
-294 TFGSWPLFIA
+294 TEDGLVGKTGNWPLFIA
-304 DYNISQVSWNDLNAK
+304 GFDVSNVSWDDLNEN
-319 DLIYNKPYESN
+319 DLIYGKSYQSG
-330 GVAYTLR
+330 GVTYTMR
-337 APSGNYDE
+337 APSGNDANNE
-345 NIVKFS
+345 WNAMLGHNRINNIHSSSWVQETYGKTLAWG
-351 IHVCER
+351 R
-357 GIMYD
+357 GS
-362 ETRLKVDNSGYFWGQ
+362 NP
-377 DYRAVNSRAVIL
+377 SRGVSWPRN
-389 DSANR
+389 DS
-394 GLQATEPIGNST
+394 S

-414 PKDWNEKTLHV
+414 PTNLNGQTLHV
-425 VTLKVNGVE
+425 VTLVVGENR

-532 LTLEDAKLRSI
+532 LTLTDAKLRSI

-667 TGFSKKTPLEDPE
+667 RVFSKKTPLEDPE
-680 DWDFLAMNA
+680 DWDFLAINA

-783 LTILARHDGVNT
+783 LTILARHDGVRT
-795 RGTPWYQAGC
+795 KDSTPWYASGC

-822 ISREEFALILHRYA
+822 VSREEFALILYRYA
-836 QYRGSSMLSGNDL
+836 QYRGSNLLSGNSL

>member
-1 MKKRILSLL
+1 MKKRFLCLL

-21 TAVLADEAETDYGIT
+21 TAVLAE
-36 IVSPDATTQIDV
+36 
-48 TSKNYKDVMLD
+48 D
-59 GTVSYDPRTDVL
+59 GSSE
-71 TLNDAS
+71 N
-77 LGYIRAYPN
+77 
-86 RETLKLRLVGNN
+86 
-98 TITTPQDIFSNALD
+98 
-112 MNSLSIEGNGRLHV
+112 
-126 KTQQYAANFYVG
+126 KTFA
-138 ISYQQSGGEVTLEGF
+138 TLE
-153 GVLNGS
+153 
-159 SGSVKLTGGKLTLL
+159 KGK
-173 GGMPQMNRLLD
+173 
-184 APDGTKLALFDE
+184 
-196 DGKDLGSWTL
+196 
-206 PTDSTNWSGL
+206 
-216 LSTAAKMTLTAPAAL
+216 
-231 DEASLAELKEKET
+231 T
-244 YYFDLSGSEIRHF
+244 YYFDLTGVGIPKPDSGY
-257 TTRNKALPD
+257 NDKLPD
-266 ETLHYVP
+266 TSLRYVP
-273 FTYTGKLNNVFHWKY
+273 FTYAGILAGSLSGKDRELFHWTSKTTVETG
-288 RDSYAR
+288 R
-294 TFGSWPLFIA
+294 WPLFIA

-464 HDAENGKYYRS
+464 LNEADSKYYGSGSR
-475 DEQIPVTDDITL
+475 IPVTGSMTL
-487 EAVKGR
+487 TAVPRG
-493 YGIKITDEKGV
+493 YEIIITDKGGK
-504 EHLLR
+504 EHLV
-509 QGTYILNLGD
+509 TKDNYTDVLGD
-519 CGDIYYAT
+519 GTVSYEAGLIGYDPV
-527 GSEFI
+527 
-532 LTLEDAKLRSI
+532 LKLNNAKLRSI
-543 ECDMDL
+543 EYDGNL
-549 TLRLLGSSSIAAKG
+549 ALQLEGRSSIAARAK
-563 DEDAIR
+563 ENAIY
-569 AGSLCISTT
+569 
-578 AAGDGRLSIS
+578 AGDLTIQGDGILSIS
-588 AQDGQAYK
+588 AENGQAYK
-596 PLNGNCTYT
+596 PLNGICTYT
-605 QKSDHV
+605 QNSGHV

-680 DWDFLAMNA
+680 DWDFLAINA

-706 EEDPKD
+706 EKEDS
-712 PDDEDPKEPSMEGV
+712 DDKDPKEPSMEGMIA
-726 VAGAMAL
+726 AGMAL

-749 WFYDDVMYAY
+749 WYYDDVMYAY
-759 DRGLINGTAYDK
+759 DRGLIRGTAYNK
-771 FSPKDSFTRGML
+771 FSPKEAFTRGML
-783 LTILARHDGVNT
+783 LTILARHDGVRT
-795 RGTPWYQAGC
+795 KDSTPWYASGC
-805 DWAARNG
+805 DWAARNC
-812 ISDGKNPEEA
+812 ISEGKNPEEA

-836 QYRGSSMLSGNDL
+836 QYRGSNLLSGNSL
-849 SSFTDASA
+849 SSFTDAN
-857 VSDAALP
+857 VVTDKALP

>member
-1 MKKRILSLL
+1 MKKRFLCLL

-59 GTVSYDPRTDVL
+59 GTVSYDPETKVL
-71 TLNDAS
+71 TLNDAN
-77 LGYIRAYPN
+77 LGCIRASQIQKPL
-86 RETLKLRLVGNN
+86 TLRLVGDN
-98 TITTPQDIFSNALD
+98 TITTPQGIYSNALTMD
-112 MNSLSIEGNGRLHV
+112 SLSIEGNGRLHV
-126 KTQQYAANFYVG
+126 KAQLYAANFSVG
-138 ISYQQSGGEVTLEGF
+138 IFYQQSGGEVTLEGF

-159 SGSVKLTGGKLTLL
+159 SGSVKLTGGKLTLI
-173 GGMPQMNRLLD
+173 GGMPQMDKLLE
-184 APDGTKLALFDE
+184 APDGTKLALFYE
-196 DGKDLGSWTL
+196 DGRDAGSWTL

-257 TTRNKALPD
+257 TTRNEALPD
-266 ETLHYVP
+266 ASLHYVP
-273 FTYTGKLNNVFHWKY
+273 FTYTGTLNNVFHWKY

-294 TFGSWPLFIA
+294 AFGSWPLFVA
-304 DYNISQVSWNDLNAK
+304 DYNISQVSWNDLHAEG
-319 DLIYNKPYESN
+319 LIYGKSYQSG
-330 GVAYTLR
+330 GVTYTMR
-337 APSGNYDE
+337 APSSHDPDYQYTTEWSCIKDYTKN
-345 NIVKFS
+345 
-351 IHVCER
+351 
-357 GIMYD
+357 
-362 ETRLKVDNSGYFWGQ
+362 LNSGYSWAQEFFGTGET
-377 DYRAVNSRAVIL
+377 A
-389 DSANR
+389 
-394 GLQATEPIGNST
+394 GLAALLSDPIRTEFTDKSY

-414 PKDWNEKTLHV
+414 PTNLNGQTLHV
-425 VTLKVNGVE
+425 VTLVVGENR

-464 HDAENGKYYRS
+464 LNEADSKYYGSGSR
-475 DEQIPVTDDITL
+475 IPVTGSMTL
-487 EAVKGR
+487 TAVPRG
-493 YGIKITDEKGV
+493 YEIIITDKGGK
-504 EHLLR
+504 EHLV
-509 QGTYILNLGD
+509 TKDNYTDVLGD
-519 CGDIYYAT
+519 GTVSYEAGLIGYDPV
-527 GSEFI
+527 
-532 LTLEDAKLRSI
+532 LKLNNAKLRSI
-543 ECDMDL
+543 EYDGNL
-549 TLRLLGSSSIAAKG
+549 TLQLEGRSSIAARDK
-563 DEDAIR
+563 ENAIYT
-569 AGSLCISTT
+569 GNLTIQ
-578 AAGDGRLSIS
+578 GDGILSIS
-588 AQDGQAYK
+588 AENGQAYK
-596 PLNGNCTYT
+596 PLNGICTYT
-605 QKSDHV
+605 QNSGHV

-667 TGFSKKTPLEDPE
+667 RVFSKKTPLEDPE
-680 DWDFLAMNA
+680 DWDFLAINA

-706 EEDPKD
+706 EKEDS
-712 PDDEDPKEPSMEGV
+712 DDKDPKEPSMEGMIA
-726 VAGAMAL
+726 AGMAL

-749 WFYDDVMYAY
+749 WYYDDVMYAY
-759 DRGLINGTAYDK
+759 DRGLIRGTAYNK
-771 FSPKDSFTRGML
+771 FSPKEAFTRGML
-783 LTILARHDGVNT
+783 LTILARHDGVRT
-795 RGTPWYQAGC
+795 KDSTPWYASGC

-822 ISREEFALILHRYA
+822 VSREEFALTLYRYA

>member
-1 MKKRILSLL
+1 MKKRFLCLL

-59 GTVSYDPRTDVL
+59 GTVSYDPETKVL
-71 TLNDAS
+71 TLNDAN
-77 LGYIRAYPN
+77 LGCIRASQIQKPL
-86 RETLKLRLVGNN
+86 TLRLVGDN
-98 TITTPQDIFSNALD
+98 TITTPQGIYSNALTMD
-112 MNSLSIEGNGRLHV
+112 SLSIEGNGRLHV
-126 KTQQYAANFYVG
+126 KAQLYAANFSVG
-138 ISYQQSGGEVTLEGF
+138 IFYQQSGGEVTLEGF

-184 APDGTKLALFDE
+184 ALDGTKLALFDE

-257 TTRNKALPD
+257 TTRNEALPD
-266 ETLHYVP
+266 ASLHYVP

-294 TFGSWPLFIA
+294 AFGSWPLFVA
-304 DYNISQVSWNDLNAK
+304 DYNISQVSWNDLHAEG
-319 DLIYNKPYESN
+319 LIYGKSYQSG
-330 GVAYTLR
+330 GVTYTMR
-337 APSGNYDE
+337 APSSHDPDYQYTTEWSCIKDYTKN
-345 NIVKFS
+345 
-351 IHVCER
+351 
-357 GIMYD
+357 
-362 ETRLKVDNSGYFWGQ
+362 LNSGYSWAQEFFGTGETAGWAALLS
-377 DYRAVNSRAVIL
+377 DPIR
-389 DSANR
+389 
-394 GLQATEPIGNST
+394 TELTDKSY

-414 PKDWNEKTLHV
+414 PTNLNGQTLHV
-425 VTLKVNGVE
+425 VTLVVGENR

-464 HDAENGKYYRS
+464 LNEADSKYYGSGSR
-475 DEQIPVTDDITL
+475 IPVTGSMTL
-487 EAVKGR
+487 TAVPRGYEIIVTDKG
-493 YGIKITDEKGV
+493 GK
-504 EHLLR
+504 EHLV
-509 QGTYILNLGD
+509 TKDNYTDVLGD
-519 CGDIYYAT
+519 GTVSYEAGLIGYDPV
-527 GSEFI
+527 
-532 LTLEDAKLRSI
+532 LKLNNAKLRSI
-543 ECDMDL
+543 EYEGNL
-549 TLRLLGSSSIAAKG
+549 TLQIEGRSSIAARDK
-563 DEDAIR
+563 ENAIY
-569 AGSLCISTT
+569 
-578 AAGDGRLSIS
+578 AGDLTIQGDGILSIS
-588 AQDGQAYK
+588 AENGQAYK
-596 PLNGNCTYT
+596 PLNGVCTYT
-605 QKSDHV
+605 QNSGHV

-667 TGFSKKTPLEDPE
+667 RVFSKKTPLEDPE
-680 DWDFLAMNA
+680 DWDFLAINA

-706 EEDPKD
+706 EKEDS
-712 PDDEDPKEPSMEGV
+712 DDKDPKEPSMEGMIA
-726 VAGAMAL
+726 AGMAL

-749 WFYDDVMYAY
+749 WYYDDVMYAY
-759 DRGLINGTAYDK
+759 DRGLIRGTAYNK
-771 FSPKDSFTRGML
+771 FSPKEAFTRGML
-783 LTILARHDGVNT
+783 LTILARHDGVRT
-795 RGTPWYQAGC
+795 KDSTPWYASGC

-822 ISREEFALILHRYA
+822 VSREEFALILYRYA

-849 SSFTDASA
+849 SSFTDANA
-857 VSDAALP
+857 VTDEALL

-894 AMLHRF
+894 AMLYRF

>member
-1 MKKRILSLL
+1 MKKRFLCLL

-21 TAVLADEAETDYGIT
+21 TAVLAE
-36 IVSPDATTQIDV
+36 
-48 TSKNYKDVMLD
+48 D
-59 GTVSYDPRTDVL
+59 GSSE
-71 TLNDAS
+71 N
-77 LGYIRAYPN
+77 
-86 RETLKLRLVGNN
+86 
-98 TITTPQDIFSNALD
+98 
-112 MNSLSIEGNGRLHV
+112 
-126 KTQQYAANFYVG
+126 KTFA
-138 ISYQQSGGEVTLEGF
+138 TLE
-153 GVLNGS
+153 
-159 SGSVKLTGGKLTLL
+159 KGK
-173 GGMPQMNRLLD
+173 
-184 APDGTKLALFDE
+184 
-196 DGKDLGSWTL
+196 
-206 PTDSTNWSGL
+206 
-216 LSTAAKMTLTAPAAL
+216 
-231 DEASLAELKEKET
+231 T
-244 YYFDLSGSEIRHF
+244 YYFDLSGVGIPGDVDER
-257 TTRNKALPD
+257 LPD
-266 ETLHYVP
+266 KSLCYVP
-273 FTYTGKLNNVFHWKY
+273 FTYAGKLEDVY
-288 RDSYAR
+288 RVKR
-294 TFGSWPLFIA
+294 TEEGLVDESGSWPLFIA
-304 DYNISQVSWNDLNAK
+304 GFDVSKVSWDDLNK
-319 DLIYNKPYESN
+319 KGLIYGESYTSN
-330 GVAYTLR
+330 GVSYTLR
-337 APSGNYDE
+337 APSGNNTKNEWDAMCSR
-345 NIVKFS
+345 NIINRSPSSAWVQ
-351 IHVCER
+351 
-357 GIMYD
+357 
-362 ETRLKVDNSGYFWGQ
+362 ETPADAMAYYRDSSLSSGLPMHR
-377 DYRAVNSRAVIL
+377 D
-389 DSANR
+389 D
-394 GLQATEPIGNST
+394 ST
-406 IYYRPVLQ
+406 IHYRPVLQ
-414 PKDWNEKTLHV
+414 PTNLNGQTLHV
-425 VTLKVNGVE
+425 VTLVVGENR

-443 SPASIDGL
+443 APASIDGL

-532 LTLEDAKLRSI
+532 LTLTDAKLRSI

-578 AAGDGRLSIS
+578 ATGDGRLSIS
-588 AQDGQAYK
+588 AEDGQAYK
-596 PLNGNCTYT
+596 PLDTSRTYK
-605 QKSDHV
+605 QESDHV

-667 TGFSKKTPLEDPE
+667 TVFSKKTPLEDPE
-680 DWDFLAMNA
+680 DWDFLAINA

-706 EEDPKD
+706 EKEDS
-712 PDDEDPKEPSMEGV
+712 DDKDPKEPSMEGMIA
-726 VAGAMAL
+726 AGMAL

-749 WFYDDVMYAY
+749 WYYDDVMYAY
-759 DRGLINGTAYDK
+759 DRGLIRGTAYNK

-783 LTILARHDGVNT
+783 LTILARHDGVRT
-795 RGTPWYQAGC
+795 KDSTPWYASGC

-822 ISREEFALILHRYA
+822 VSREVFALILYRYA
-836 QYRGSSMLSGNDL
+836 QYRGSNLLSGNSL
-849 SSFTDASA
+849 SSFTDANA
-857 VSDAALP
+857 VTDEALP

-900 FAR
+900 FTR

>member
-257 TTRNKALPD
+257 TTRNKALPY

-294 TFGSWPLFIA
+294 TFGSWPLFVA
-304 DYNISQVSWNDLNAK
+304 DYNISQVSWNDLHAEG
-319 DLIYNKPYESN
+319 LIYGKSYQSG
-330 GVAYTLR
+330 GVTYTMR
-337 APSGNYDE
+337 APSSHDPDYQYTTEWSCIKDYTKN
-345 NIVKFS
+345 
-351 IHVCER
+351 
-357 GIMYD
+357 
-362 ETRLKVDNSGYFWGQ
+362 LNSGYSWAQEFFGTGET
-377 DYRAVNSRAVIL
+377 A
-389 DSANR
+389 
-394 GLQATEPIGNST
+394 GLAALLSDPIRTEFTDKSY

-414 PKDWNEKTLHV
+414 PTNLNGQTLHV
-425 VTLKVNGVE
+425 VTLVVGENR

-464 HDAENGKYYRS
+464 LNEADSKYYGSGSR
-475 DEQIPVTDDITL
+475 IPVTGSMTL
-487 EAVKGR
+487 TAVPRGYEIIVTDKG
-493 YGIKITDEKGV
+493 GK
-504 EHLLR
+504 EHLV
-509 QGTYILNLGD
+509 TKDNYTDVLGD
-519 CGDIYYAT
+519 GTVSYEAGLIGYDPV
-527 GSEFI
+527 
-532 LTLEDAKLRSI
+532 LKLNNAKLRSI
-543 ECDMDL
+543 EYDGNL
-549 TLRLLGSSSIAAKG
+549 TLQLEGRSSIAAKG

-578 AAGDGRLSIS
+578 ATGDGRLSIS
-588 AQDGQAYK
+588 AEDGQAYK
-596 PLNGNCTYT
+596 PLDTSRTYK
-605 QKSDHV
+605 QESDHV

-667 TGFSKKTPLEDPE
+667 RVFSKKTPLEDPE
-680 DWDFLAMNA
+680 DWDFLAINA

-706 EEDPKD
+706 EKEDS
-712 PDDEDPKEPSMEGV
+712 DDKDPKEPSMEGV

-795 RGTPWYQAGC
+795 RGTPWYASGC

-822 ISREEFALILHRYA
+822 VSREEFALILYRYA
-836 QYRGSSMLSGNDL
+836 QYRGSNLLSGNSL

>member
-1 MKKRILSLL
+1 MKKRFLCLL

-59 GTVSYDPRTDVL
+59 GTVSYDPETKVL
-71 TLNDAS
+71 TLNDAN
-77 LGYIRAYPN
+77 LGCIRASQIQKPL
-86 RETLKLRLVGNN
+86 TLRLVGDN
-98 TITTPQDIFSNALD
+98 TITTPQGIYSNALTMD
-112 MNSLSIEGNGRLHV
+112 SLSIEGNGRLHV
-126 KTQQYAANFYVG
+126 KAQLYAANFYTG
-138 ISYQQSGGEVTLEGF
+138 IFYQQSGGEVTLEGF
-153 GVLNGS
+153 GVLNGG

-173 GGMPQMNRLLD
+173 GGMPQMDKLLD
-184 APDGTKLALFDE
+184 AADGTKLALFYE
-196 DGKDLGSWTL
+196 DGRDAGSWTL

-257 TTRNKALPD
+257 TTRNEALPD

-273 FTYTGKLNNVFHWKY
+273 FTYAGKLEDVY
-288 RDSYAR
+288 RVKR
-294 TFGSWPLFIA
+294 TEEGLVDESGSWPLFIA
-304 DYNISQVSWNDLNAK
+304 GFDVSKVSWDDLNK
-319 DLIYNKPYESN
+319 KGLIYGESYTSN
-330 GVAYTLR
+330 GVSYTLR
-337 APSGNYDE
+337 APSGNNTKNEWDAMCSR
-345 NIVKFS
+345 NIINRSPSSAWVQ
-351 IHVCER
+351 
-357 GIMYD
+357 
-362 ETRLKVDNSGYFWGQ
+362 ETPADAMAYYRDSSLSSGLPMHR
-377 DYRAVNSRAVIL
+377 D
-389 DSANR
+389 D
-394 GLQATEPIGNST
+394 ST
-406 IYYRPVLQ
+406 IHYRPVLQ
-414 PKDWNEKTLHV
+414 PTNLYGKALRV
-425 VTLKVNGVE
+425 VTLVVGENR

-451 LNDGDELKNGYYW
+451 LNDGDELKDGYYW
-464 HDAENGKYYRS
+464 LNEADSKYYGSGSR
-475 DEQIPVTDDITL
+475 IPVTGSMTL
-487 EAVKGR
+487 TAVPRGYEIIVTDKG
-493 YGIKITDEKGV
+493 GK
-504 EHLLR
+504 EHLV
-509 QGTYILNLGD
+509 TKDNYTDVLGD
-519 CGDIYYAT
+519 ETVSYEAGLIGYDPV
-527 GSEFI
+527 
-532 LTLEDAKLRSI
+532 LKLNNAKLRSI
-543 ECDMDL
+543 EYEGNL
-549 TLRLLGSSSIAAKG
+549 TLQLEGRSSIAARDK
-563 DEDAIR
+563 ENAIY
-569 AGSLCISTT
+569 AGNLTIQ
-578 AAGDGRLSIS
+578 GDGILSIS
-588 AQDGQAYK
+588 AENGQAYK
-596 PLNGNCTYT
+596 PLNGFCTYT
-605 QKSDHV
+605 QNSGHV

-667 TGFSKKTPLEDPE
+667 RVFSKKTPLEDPE
-680 DWDFLAMNA
+680 DWDFLAINA

-706 EEDPKD
+706 EKEDS
-712 PDDEDPKEPSMEGV
+712 DDKDPKEPSMEGMIA
-726 VAGAMAL
+726 AGMAL

-749 WFYDDVMYAY
+749 WYYDDVMYAY
-759 DRGLINGTAYDK
+759 DRGLIRGTAYNK
-771 FSPKDSFTRGML
+771 FSPKEAFTRGML
-783 LTILARHDGVNT
+783 LTILARHDGVRT
-795 RGTPWYQAGC
+795 KDSTPWYASGC

-822 ISREEFALILHRYA
+822 VSREEFALTLYRYA
-836 QYRGSSMLSGNDL
+836 QYRGSNLLSGNSL
-849 SSFTDASA
+849 SSFTDANA
-857 VSDAALP
+857 VTDEALP

>member
-1 MKKRILSLL
+1 MKKRLLSLL

-21 TAVLADEAETDYGIT
+21 TAVLADE
-36 IVSPDATTQIDV
+36 SV
-48 TSKNYKDVMLD
+48 TSYNIWLYSSDGSIKEEITPSNYENLME
-59 GTVSYDPRTDVL
+59 GTVSYDSESQVL
-71 TLNDAS
+71 TLKNAH
-77 LGYIRAYPN
+77 LGFIQANGYDL
-86 RETLKLRLVGNN
+86 TLNLVGNN
-98 TITTPQDIFSNALD
+98 TIIPSSENARAI
-112 MNSLSIEGNGRLHV
+112 MAEGLSIQGEGSLDIATEISPIYLFNSRLP
-126 KTQQYAANFYVG
+126 YR
-138 ISYQQSGGEVTLEGF
+138 QSGGNVTLKSNSNTIWQD
-153 GVLNGS
+153 V
-159 SGSVKLTGGKLTLL
+159 SGIELTGGTLTL
-173 GGMPQMNRLLD
+173 GGAGLQGLPAKLD
-184 APDGTKLALFDE
+184 APDGTTLEMFGDDE
-196 DGKDLGSWTL
+196 KELGAWTL
-206 PTDSTNWSGL
+206 PVNSSSWLDK
-216 LSTAAKMTLTAPAAL
+216 LSDAKKMVLTAPAAI
-231 DEASLAELKEKET
+231 DEASLAALTPGDT
-244 YYFDLSGSEIRHF
+244 YYFDLSQAGIPG
-257 TTRNKALPD
+257 TVNGNLPD
-266 ETLHYVP
+266 KSLHYVP
-273 FTYTGKLNNVFHWKY
+273 FTYAGKLEDVY
-288 RDSYAR
+288 CIER
-294 TFGSWPLFIA
+294 TEDGLVGKTGNWPLFIA
-304 DYNISQVSWNDLNAK
+304 GFDVSNVSWDDLNEN
-319 DLIYNKPYESN
+319 DLIYGKSYQSG
-330 GVAYTLR
+330 GVTYTMR
-337 APSGNYDE
+337 APSGNDANNE
-345 NIVKFS
+345 WNAMLGHNRINNIHSSSWVQETYGKTLAWG
-351 IHVCER
+351 R
-357 GIMYD
+357 GS
-362 ETRLKVDNSGYFWGQ
+362 NP
-377 DYRAVNSRAVIL
+377 SRGVSWPRN
-389 DSANR
+389 DS
-394 GLQATEPIGNST
+394 S

-414 PKDWNEKTLHV
+414 PTNLNGQTLHV
-425 VTLKVNGVE
+425 VTLVVGENR

-532 LTLEDAKLRSI
+532 LTLTDAKLRSI

-578 AAGDGRLSIS
+578 ATGDGRLSIS
-588 AQDGQAYK
+588 AEDGQAYK
-596 PLNGNCTYT
+596 PLDTSRTYK
-605 QKSDHV
+605 QESDHV

-638 ETFVNIDRCLKAGK
+638 ETFVNIDRCLKAGQ

-667 TGFSKKTPLEDPE
+667 RVFSKKTPLEDPE
-680 DWDFLAMNA
+680 DWDFLAINA

-699 DGEELPP
+699 DGAELPP
-706 EEDPKD
+706 EIVEPEE
-712 PDDEDPKEPSMEGV
+712 PDEPKEPEEPEKPSIEPILIGGSV
-726 VAGAMAL
+726 L
-733 LASGDDNP
+733 LAGGDRNP
-741 FRDVRAID
+741 FSDVRAID

-759 DRGLINGTAYDK
+759 DRGLIRGTAYNK
-771 FSPKDSFTRGML
+771 FSPKDTFTRGML
-783 LTILARHDGVNT
+783 LTILARHDGVRT
-795 RGTPWYQAGC
+795 KDSTPWYASGC

-822 ISREEFALILHRYA
+822 VSREEFALILYRYA

>member
-1 MKKRILSLL
+1 MKKRFLCLL

-21 TAVLADEAETDYGIT
+21 TAVLAE
-36 IVSPDATTQIDV
+36 
-48 TSKNYKDVMLD
+48 D
-59 GTVSYDPRTDVL
+59 GSSE
-71 TLNDAS
+71 N
-77 LGYIRAYPN
+77 
-86 RETLKLRLVGNN
+86 
-98 TITTPQDIFSNALD
+98 
-112 MNSLSIEGNGRLHV
+112 
-126 KTQQYAANFYVG
+126 KTFA
-138 ISYQQSGGEVTLEGF
+138 TLE
-153 GVLNGS
+153 
-159 SGSVKLTGGKLTLL
+159 KGK
-173 GGMPQMNRLLD
+173 
-184 APDGTKLALFDE
+184 
-196 DGKDLGSWTL
+196 
-206 PTDSTNWSGL
+206 
-216 LSTAAKMTLTAPAAL
+216 
-231 DEASLAELKEKET
+231 T
-244 YYFDLSGSEIRHF
+244 YYFDLSGVGIPKPDSGY
-257 TTRNKALPD
+257 NDKLPD
-266 ETLHYVP
+266 TSLRYVP
-273 FTYTGKLNNVFHWKY
+273 FTYAGILAGSLSGKDRELFHWTSKTTVETG
-288 RDSYAR
+288 R
-294 TFGSWPLFIA
+294 WPLFIA

-578 AAGDGRLSIS
+578 ATGDGRLSIS
-588 AQDGQAYK
+588 AEDGQAYK
-596 PLNGNCTYT
+596 PLDTSRTYK
-605 QKSDHV
+605 QESDHV

-680 DWDFLAMNA
+680 DWDFLAINA

-741 FRDVRAID
+741 FADVRAID

-759 DRGLINGTAYDK
+759 DRGLIRGTAYNK
-771 FSPKDSFTRGML
+771 FSPKDTFTRGML

-822 ISREEFALILHRYA
+822 VSREEFALILYRYA

-849 SSFTDASA
+849 SSFTDANA
-857 VSDAALP
+857 VTDEALP